1 MTLERQSGGHENT
14 FGRRQQVPQSAG
26 GAGVDCRAGYQ
37 VISTADGEQALRL
50 ARELTPA
57 LILLDV
63 ILPKMSGLCFNSK
76 SVQFPARSMPLEH

>member
-1 MTLERQSGGHENT
+1 VTLERQSGGHENT
-14 FGRRQQVPQSAG
+14 FGRRQQVPQSVG

-57 LILLDV
+57 LILLGRHAAQDEW
-63 ILPKMSGLCFNSK
+63 
-76 SVQFPARSMPLEH
+76 SVLQQQIGPIPREIDAT